1 MKDILKRLLEE
12 NKEMQQEIIG
22 IEKGDYKTGYLQALI
37 NVESSLKFE
46 LEKLNWRQG
55 LRDIKQRSYISV

>member
-1 MKDILKRLLEE
+1 MGNRDNYSGGKTMKELLKRLLEE

-37 NVESSLKFE
+37 NVESSLEFE
-46 LEKLNWRQG
+46 LRELTEE
-55 LRDIKQRSYISV
+55 

>member
-1 MKDILKRLLEE
+1 MKELLKRLLEE

-37 NVESSLKFE
+37 NVESSLEFE
-46 LEKLNWRQG
+46 LRKLTEE
-55 LRDIKQRSYISV
+55 

>member
-1 MKDILKRLLEE
+1 MKELLKRLLEE

-46 LEKLNWRQG
+46 LSKLTEE
-55 LRDIKQRSYISV
+55 